1 MTDIIVKTKPHVAHN
16 SGNNEWYTPPK
27 IIESARLVMGDID
40 LDPASSEIANQR
52 VAAKK
57 IYTLQDNGLTMP
69 WFGRVWLNPPY
80 ARPLLK
86 HFTET
91 FAEKYSKKEFH
102 EACVLVNNATETSW
116 FSTLADLSSALCFL
130 KGRVCFLTPEGK
142 TGQPLQGQ
150 VVLYYGEKKQK
161 FVDVFFNLGFC
172 VTKTR

>member
-1 MTDIIVKTKPHVAHN
+1 
-16 SGNNEWYTPPK
+16 
-27 IIESARLVMGDID
+27 
-40 LDPASSEIANQR
+40 
-52 VAAKK
+52 
-57 IYTLQDNGLTMP
+57 MP
-69 WFGRVWLNPPY
+69 WFGRVWLNPPD
-80 ARPLLK
+80 AQPLLK

-91 FAEKYSKKEFH
+91 LAEKYAKKEFH

-130 KGRVCFLTPEGK
+130 KGRVRFLTPEGK